1 MYDFCSRWVNRIL
14 SVLTH
19 GIPKQKVCPSRG
31 KPLEGVFSDTA
42 LDVTGK
48 IFRVVFGIPLK
59 DGFKDNSLRRVRHG
73 LFRIVDS
80 HTVLFELCLVDS
92 RVIAI
97 TSETVKG
104 IHYHRFKLS
113 LFAVFNET
121 LKARTVI
128 CFAGNRPV
136 NVFIYDGEP
145 IFKGKLVTFSEL
157 TLYRFLSLVVAR
169 ISSVNYRFRSL
180 TSNSRFR

>member
-1 MYDFCSRWVNRIL
+1 MYDFRSCWVNRIL

-19 GIPKQKVCPSRG
+19 GIPKQKVCPARG
-31 KPLEGVFSDTA
+31 KTLEGVFSDTA

-48 IFRVVFGIPLK
+48 IFRVVFGVPLK
-59 DGFKDNSLRRVRHG
+59 DGLKDNSLRRVRHG
-73 LFRIVDS
+73 LFCIVDS
-80 HTVLFELCLVDS
+80 HTVLFELCLIDS

-136 NVFIYDGEP
+136 NVFIYNGEP

-157 TLYRFLSLVVAR
+157 TLYRFLSLTMAR

-180 TSNSRFR
+180 TSNSRFL